1 MASMAALCVSAQ
13 DSTTIKVSGY
23 AEVYY
28 GYDLSRPPT
37 GERPDLIYNHKRHS
51 EVNVN
56 LALVQV
62 EVDRD
67 DVRAAVGLMAGT
79 YAQYNL
85 ASEPD
90 LLRNLYEARVGVR
103 LSRSRDLWVDA
114 GIFPSHLGAE
124 SVIGLD
130 NITLTRSF
138 AAEASPYY
146 EAGAKV
152 TYKPG
157 RWTMA
162 FLVLNGWQ
170 HIQRPPGNNSL
181 AVGTLLRYAPKEGTL
196 FNWSTFVGSDTPDSL
211 GLWRIFNN
219 LYATVTSE
227 RSAMT
232 VGVDVGLQEAPVQED
247 GPKGWMTVYGMAR
260 GRIAKRWWLVGR
272 AEYLLD
278 DQAVVTSGWD
288 LAGVS
293 AGIDLELAERASW
306 RLEYRV
312 LGGPDDRF
320 IDVNGAPSNTNMA
333 FTTALCVRL

>member
-1 MASMAALCVSAQ
+1 MAACYVSAQ
-13 DSTTIKVSGY
+13 DTTVVKVSGY

-37 GERPDLIYNHKRHS
+37 GERPDLIYNYKRHN

-56 LALVQV
+56 LALVRV
-62 EVDRD
+62 ELDRA

-85 ASEPD
+85 AAEPD

-103 LSRSRDLWVDA
+103 LSRTRDLWLDA
-114 GIFPSHLGAE
+114 GVFPSHIGAE
-124 SVIGLD
+124 GVIGLD

-146 EAGAKV
+146 EAGARV

-170 HIQRPPGNNSL
+170 HIQRPPGNSSL
-181 AVGTLLRYAPKEGTL
+181 AVGTQLQYAPKEGTV

-211 GLWRIFNN
+211 GLWRVFNN

-232 VGVDVGLQEAPVQED
+232 VGVDVGLQKAPVEGD
-247 GPKGWMTVYGMAR
+247 GPEGWITVYGMAR
-260 GRIAKRWWLVGR
+260 GRIADRWWLVGR

-278 DQAVVTSGWD
+278 DQGVVTSGWD

-293 AGIDLELAERASW
+293 AGVDLELADRASW
-306 RLEYRV
+306 RLEYRL
-312 LGGPDDRF
+312 LGGPNDRF

-333 FTTALCVRL
+333 ITTALCVRL